1 MGRAISRKDWS
12 LSTMCW
18 YAVFIW
24 FGASLFSQTLYLALN
39 GEPYDAN
46 QLLKSA
52 GPFAW
57 IMIAIEVIVWG
68 LLAFAISG
76 KVANR
81 IQVSTPEI
89 SSSDQIAPQT

>member
-1 MGRAISRKDWS
+1 M
-12 LSTMCW
+12 
-18 YAVFIW
+18 
-24 FGASLFSQTLYLALN
+24 
-39 GEPYDAN
+39 N

-57 IMIAIEVIVWG
+57 IMIAIEIIVWG

-81 IQVSTPEI
+81 IQVSTSEI

>member
-1 MGRAISRKDWS
+1 
-12 LSTMCW
+12 MCW

-24 FGASLFSQTLYLALN
+24 FGASLYYKTLYLALN
-39 GEPYDAN
+39 GVPYDAN
-46 QLLKSA
+46 QLLEYA
-52 GPFAW
+52 GQYAC
-57 IMIAIEVIVWG
+57 IMIEIEIIVWG